1 MADPAP
7 VGLTEDEREGEVLL
21 EGEVMLGGRIYDVL
35 HHSIHYQ
42 PGSGH
47 DGCLFRLVPVSHEEA
62 VEQVI
67 EQASESYECLAGE
80 CMH

>member
-1 MADPAP
+1 MSAP
-7 VGLTEDEREGEVLL
+7 NQTCTLVLTRQMVEDLSLAAVVDYRTCL
-21 EGEVMLGGRIYDVL
+21 EQGMT
-35 HHSIHYQ
+35 
-42 PGSGH
+42 
-47 DGCLFRLVPVSHEEA
+47 HEDA

>member
-1 MADPAP
+1 MSGSMGQQVVVTGSATLSTADPA
-7 VGLTEDEREGEVLL
+7 GAMEDLSAAAAVDYRTCREE
-21 EGEVMLGGRIYDVL
+21 LGMT
-35 HHSIHYQ
+35 
-42 PGSGH
+42 
-47 DGCLFRLVPVSHEEA
+47 HEEA

>member
-1 MADPAP
+1 MSDESTCT
-7 VGLTEDEREGEVLL
+7 LTLTRQMVEDLSCAAVIDYRTCL
-21 EGEVMLGGRIYDVL
+21 EQGMT
-35 HHSIHYQ
+35 
-42 PGSGH
+42 
-47 DGCLFRLVPVSHEEA
+47 HEDA

>member
-1 MADPAP
+1 MSDTECA
-7 VGLTEDEREGEVLL
+7 LTLTRQMVEDLSCAAVIDYRTCREELA
-21 EGEVMLGGRIYDVL
+21 MT
-35 HHSIHYQ
+35 
-42 PGSGH
+42 
-47 DGCLFRLVPVSHEEA
+47 HEDA

>member
-1 MADPAP
+1 MSTESTCA
-7 VGLTEDEREGEVLL
+7 LTLTRQMVEDLSAAAVTDYRTCREE
-21 EGEVMLGGRIYDVL
+21 LGMT
-35 HHSIHYQ
+35 
-42 PGSGH
+42 
-47 DGCLFRLVPVSHEEA
+47 HEEA

>member
-1 MADPAP
+1 MTGPRERRKREAMTDTECALTLTRQM
-7 VGLTEDEREGEVLL
+7 VEGLSLAAVVDYRTCREEQG
-21 EGEVMLGGRIYDVL
+21 MT
-35 HHSIHYQ
+35 
-42 PGSGH
+42 
-47 DGCLFRLVPVSHEEA
+47 HEEA

>member
-1 MADPAP
+1 MSNESTCT
-7 VGLTEDEREGEVLL
+7 LTLTRQMVEDLSCAAVIDYRTCREELA
-21 EGEVMLGGRIYDVL
+21 MT
-35 HHSIHYQ
+35 
-42 PGSGH
+42 
-47 DGCLFRLVPVSHEEA
+47 HEDA

>member
-1 MADPAP
+1 MTDTKCA
-7 VGLTEDEREGEVLL
+7 LTLTRQMVEDLSVAAVIDYRACREEQG
-21 EGEVMLGGRIYDVL
+21 MT
-35 HHSIHYQ
+35 
-42 PGSGH
+42 
-47 DGCLFRLVPVSHEEA
+47 HEDA